1 MTIDV
6 AKLLNRIKHL
16 EEFEVTLE
24 MPDEFMF
31 QGVVPW
37 DMKVVDRTVTVKLLA
52 LSQDE
57 ADTKVF
63 EYFHK

>member
-57 ADTKVF
+57 ADTKVS

>member
-1 MTIDV
+1 
-6 AKLLNRIKHL
+6 L

-52 LSQDE
+52 LSKDE
-57 ADTKVF
+57 AENKVF